1 MCCNMHFVEIT
12 DIYSH
17 RFSFL
22 FFFFFCRKFMK
33 ATHLLKKSLSLIWR
47 GVFQVRVNF
56 SFFHNAQHSVK
67 LLSFTATLILR
78 ETKFIDLWNFQHFE
92 IKILNGQNSSFWA
105 LKLPNLISRKIL
117 VAAKPINN
125 TVYGNFF
132 TWNQFL
138 IISIPSEMT

>member
-22 FFFFFCRKFMK
+22 FFFFCRKFMK

-56 SFFHNAQHSVK
+56 SFFHNVILMQSIVTDSSCGKSRILLSLEKYYVK
-67 LLSFTATLILR
+67 LIFSKRLFHG
-78 ETKFIDLWNFQHFE
+78 KVVKWE
-92 IKILNGQNSSFWA
+92 IHCHWFFFLFLFFFCWVRVNCW
-105 LKLPNLISRKIL
+105 
-117 VAAKPINN
+117 
-125 TVYGNFF
+125 FF
-132 TWNQFL
+132 TIVSPWWNQCNG
-138 IISIPSEMT
+138 SDYYT